1 MRENNWIYLLQRII
15 VQQVKNIFKPSQFDS
30 RRLKQ
35 EIKAFFYHK
44 IQTIPKLYRRL
55 KQYYQIKSMPD
66 FFLPVFLIILPK
78 GEESNLVALEVI
90 SGIDLLLSLNIF
102 FTRKDKLQN

>member
-1 MRENNWIYLLQRII
+1 
-15 VQQVKNIFKPSQFDS
+15 
-30 RRLKQ
+30 
-35 EIKAFFYHK
+35 
-44 IQTIPKLYRRL
+44 
-55 KQYYQIKSMPD
+55 MPD